1 MFRQKRADTTVRSIE
16 TAYGVC
22 LNCRRD
28 MLLGNLLDERGFDSL
43 SQLLRAYKGQLTTH
57 ARRRKLFLSF
67 HYEDR
72 QQVNGFRLMAR
83 NPNLDIDF
91 FDASVR
97 EAVNSERSTY
107 IRGAIA
113 DKIRR
118 ASVLVCLIGDGTAW
132 RDWVQ
137 WEINKAIELRKGI
150 CGIRLK
156 DSRGASPSVLREV
169 GAPVARWNTTAIIAA
184 IECAAARRS

>member
-1 MFRQKRADTTVRSIE
+1 MFRQKRADTTVGSIE
-16 TAYGVC
+16 STYGIC

-43 SQLLRAYKGQLTTH
+43 SQLLRAHKGQATNH

-72 QQVNGFRLMAR
+72 LQVNGFRLMAY

-91 FDASVR
+91 FDGSVR

-107 IRGAIA
+107 IRSSIA
-113 DKIRR
+113 ERIRK
-118 ASVLVCLIGDGTAW
+118 ASVLVCLIGNGTAW

-150 CGIRLK
+150 CGVRLK
-156 DSRGASPSVLREV
+156 DSRGSAPTILREV
-169 GAPVARWNTTAIIAA
+169 SAPVASWNIAAIIAA
-184 IECAAARRS
+184 IECAAARRT